1 MSQFQMPKAVKI
13 TGRSSTITNSFCN
26 SIIPVIEPSTE
37 EISEALSIL
46 NMNEDNY
53 SCAYCGDTASE
64 WDHLRPLVMDRHPT
78 GYISEIQNLVP
89 SCGKCNQSK
98 GNKPWQIWINSSAK
112 LSPRTR
118 GIDDLEARIASLQL
132 YEQWRAPTQV
142 DFGSIVGAE
151 LWATHW
157 ANRDKVLATM
167 TEAQIIADQIQ
178 KAVADE
184 RRQSGNTTTNH

>member
-26 SIIPVIEPSTE
+26 SIIPLITPSVE
-37 EISEALSIL
+37 EVSEALNIL
-46 NMNEDNY
+46 EMNEDNY
-53 SCAYCGDTASE
+53 GCAYCGDTASE

-98 GNKPWQIWINSSAK
+98 GNKPWQTWINSSAK
-112 LSPRTR
+112 PSPRTR
-118 GIDDLEARIASLQL
+118 GIHDLERRVACLQR
-132 YEQWRAPTQV
+132 YEQWRLPTNV
-142 DFGSIVGAE
+142 DFASIVGPE

-157 ANRDKVLATM
+157 GNRDKVLAAM
-167 TEAQIIADQIQ
+167 TEAQVIANQIQ

-184 RRQSGNTTTNH
+184 RR